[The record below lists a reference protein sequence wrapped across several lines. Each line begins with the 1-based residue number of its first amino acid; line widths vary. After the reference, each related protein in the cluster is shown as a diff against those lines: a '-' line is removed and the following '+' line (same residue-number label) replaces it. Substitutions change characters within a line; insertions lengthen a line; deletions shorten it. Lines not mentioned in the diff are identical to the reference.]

1 MNFIDKFNQKRE
13 LPYLILLG
21 LITGSNVVLARFILG
36 QLEAPVFV
44 SFRLLIVDI
53 CFLLFYKLSPNHNWP
68 RDKKLWLH
76 GSIWGILGLAIPMT
90 TFISALHY
98 QSSGVGSLLY
108 TLSVAV
114 TMILG
119 QLFLGE
125 KNFSLTKLM
134 GIFIAFSGASLILIR
149 GETGLAEFGQADWR
163 GYALI
168 GVSLTSISIGY
179 IYANKYLV
187 ARNELDVINVRI
199 IAATVFLIPFTFFTV
214 GFNVTKLNYFGLL
227 IIFFAAIIGT
237 LFTSLL
243 EFIIIKRFGAS
254 KTSQATYIT
263 PVVATVLGA
272 IFLSEKITWTIFIG
286 MIIIFW
292 GIHLLNRR

>member
-1 MNFIDKFNQKRE
+1 MNFIEKFNQKRE
-13 LPYLILLG
+13 LPYLFLLG
-21 LITGSNVVLARFILG
+21 FLTGSNVVLARFILG
-36 QLEAPVFV
+36 QIEAPVFV
-44 SFRLLIVDI
+44 SFRLIIVDI
-53 CFLLFYKLSPNHNWP
+53 CFLLFYILSPSHKFP
-68 RDKKLWLH
+68 KDKKLWLH

-119 QLFLGE
+119 NLFLGE
-125 KNFSLTKLM
+125 KNFSPTKLL
-134 GIFIAFSGASLILIR
+134 GIFIAFGGAGLILIR
-149 GETGLAEFGQADWR
+149 GETGLVEFVQADLR
-163 GYALI
+163 GYALV

-179 IYANKYLV
+179 IYANKFLV
-187 ARNELDVINVRI
+187 ARNELDVINIRI
-199 IAATVFLIPFTFFTV
+199 LAATIFLIPITFLTV
-214 GFNVTKLNYFGLL
+214 GFDVSNLNYYGLL
-227 IIFFAAIIGT
+227 IILFAAIIGT

-263 PVVATVLGA
+263 PVVATGLGA
-272 IFLSEKITWTIFIG
+272 LFLSEKITWTILIG

-292 GIHLLNRR
+292 GIHLLNRK